1 MYQTRFAKKNSL
13 KAEKKKKTKETR
25 SYDIRDMFRRQNG
38 IESQR
43 LSAADKDPEM
53 TVID

>member
-13 KAEKKKKTKETR
+13 KAEKKKTKETR

-38 IESQR
+38 IDSQR